1 MSKRTNSGLWEYLE
15 SLGILE
21 RGTDEE
27 IKAAKK
33 AYRKEYLLKYKQKQ
47 RSRKP
52 EFTVSFPNEKGE
64 YNRVEYAARNHK
76 MTITAFI
83 RAATIAYISKTFIV
97 PDRGQIARIE
107 QMLAQFLNEIK
118 TIIWQKERFY
128 WQREQKYEAIEKRI
142 TKLEEEIE
150 LFIRQPLPIDEFV
163 KKAIS
168 KDPTLKEQILNI
180 IDLSNDHQNQIP
192 QKAEL

>member
-1 MSKRTNSGLWEYLE
+1 
-15 SLGILE
+15 
-21 RGTDEE
+21 
-27 IKAAKK
+27 
-33 AYRKEYLLKYKQKQ
+33 
-47 RSRKP
+47 
-52 EFTVSFPNEKGE
+52 
-64 YNRVEYAARNHK
+64 

>member
-1 MSKRTNSGLWEYLE
+1 MWEYLE
-15 SLGILE
+15 NLGVLE

-47 RSRKP
+47 RSRRP
-52 EFTVSFPNEKGE
+52 EFTVSFSNEKGE
-64 YNRVEYAARNHK
+64 YNRVEYAAKNHK

-83 RAATIAYISKTFIV
+83 RAATQAYISKTFVV
-97 PDRGQIARIE
+97 PDRGQIAHIE

-142 TKLEEEIE
+142 SKLEEEIE
-150 LFIRQPLPIDEFV
+150 QYIRQPLPVDEFV
-163 KKAIS
+163 KRAVTN
-168 KDPTLKEQILNI
+168 DPTLKEQIFTMLN
-180 IDLSNDHQNQIP
+180 L
-192 QKAEL
+192 